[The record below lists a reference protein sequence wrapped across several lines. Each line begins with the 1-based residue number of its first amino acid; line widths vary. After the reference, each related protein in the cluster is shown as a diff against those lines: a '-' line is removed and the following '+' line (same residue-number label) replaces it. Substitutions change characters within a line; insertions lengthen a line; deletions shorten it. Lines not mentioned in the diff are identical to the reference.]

1 MEWFSFSQIKR
12 NKRPL
17 AKLIKSKPARVILLL
32 GCCFIQLSAI
42 GEGII
47 DSAWAKTGAV
57 DFVWSGGVTDT
68 EAVIVTKTKSAGSRV
83 VCMVS
88 ANKDLSHPAYISPVK
103 SPDADNVVRFDSVS
117 GLKANT
123 RYYYGIKVNGYLET
137 ALNDADNGAGMYT
150 GKFKT
155 FPMPGQSASFK
166 FAFAC
171 SNSEP
176 DSIAFEKLRAYAPDF
191 FIQTGDFHYADI
203 NGTDVETNR
212 SDHRAQ
218 YEKKLNVT
226 GMAPRQASF
235 YRSTAIAYMW
245 DDHDFGP
252 NDAHAKGSSLK
263 KRTTLEAQEA
273 VHAVYRQYTPHYP
286 LGLAGDAAFITGQEP
301 ICQAFAVGRVRF
313 ILTDIRSQS
322 EQNEP
327 DDYDAT
333 MLGSRQKEWFKEEL
347 LKASGTYPLIVWL
360 TTTPWNGKQKP
371 VKGNKWYQHTSERRE
386 IANFLKKNHI
396 QGFCAIAGDMHA
408 TTIDDG
414 ANTDFAD
421 GGGAGFPIFHAASLG
436 TKTSYKG
443 GPYNRGAAKRDHQY
457 GRFEVVDNGKDIAVT
472 WKGWDCDTDAVS
484 VPTQDD
490 EGDGRVQ
497 YTFTRSSPVV
507 TGLFPADDAVYV
519 SPDSKLVM
527 VFNKN
532 VRKGK
537 GAIRIHDHRS
547 GKVVETI
554 DVASGSVYVQ
564 SKQVLIEP
572 KGTFPDGRTYYVTMD
587 QGTITNGK
595 NSFAGIYA
603 PLGMDYKRWN
613 FTVQSSCAN

>member
-1 MEWFSFSQIKR
+1 MQ
-12 NKRPL
+12 
-17 AKLIKSKPARVILLL
+17 LL
-32 GCCFIQLSAI
+32 AI
-42 GEGII
+42 GEGVVS
-47 DSAWAKTGAV
+47 SAWSKTNAIT
-57 DFVWSGGVTDT
+57 FVWSGGVSDT
-68 EAVIVTKTKSAGSRV
+68 TAVVVTKTKSASSQV

-88 ANKDLSHPAYISPVK
+88 PNEDLSRPAYVSHAK
-103 SPDADNVVRFDSVS
+103 TADAIHIVRFDGIS

-123 RYYYGIKVNGYLET
+123 RYYYGIKVDGQLET
-137 ALNDADNGAGMYT
+137 VLNDTDNGNGMYT

-155 FPMPGQSASFK
+155 FPTPGNAGDFK

-176 DSIAFEKLRAYAPDF
+176 NSIAFEKLSAYAPDF

-203 NGTDVETNR
+203 NGSDVETNK
-212 SDHRAQ
+212 SDHRTQ
-218 YEKKLNVT
+218 FEKKLNAT
-226 GMAPRQASF
+226 GLAPNQASF
-235 YRSTAIAYMW
+235 YRATAIAYMW

-252 NDAHAKGSSLK
+252 NDSHAKGTSVK
-263 KRTTLEAQEA
+263 KRATPEAQEA
-273 VHAVYRQYTPHYP
+273 VHSVYRQYVPHYP
-286 LGLAGDAAFITGQEP
+286 LGLAGDAAFAPGREP
-301 ICQAFAVGRVRF
+301 ICQAFTVGRVRF

-327 DDYDAT
+327 DDYNAT
-333 MLGSRQKEWFKEEL
+333 MMGTRQKEWFKEEL

-371 VKGNKWYQHTSERRE
+371 VKGNKWYQHTGERRE
-386 IANFLKKNHI
+386 IANFLKDNYI

-436 TKTSYKG
+436 TQTSYKG

-457 GRFEVVDNGKDIAVT
+457 GRFEVADNDKDMVIT

-490 EGDGRVQ
+490 EGDGLVQ
-497 YTFTRSSPVV
+497 YTFTRSNPVL
-507 TGLFPADDAVYV
+507 TSLSPADNARNV
-519 SPDSKLVM
+519 SLGSDLVLM
-527 VFNKN
+527 FNKN
-532 VRKGK
+532 IQKGK
-537 GAIRIHDHRS
+537 GNIRIHDRYND
-547 GKVVETI
+547 KFIETI
-554 DVASGSVYVQ
+554 DVSSGDVSVNLNQITINPTKNLLPGHVYY
-564 SKQVLIEP
+564 ITID
-572 KGTFPDGRTYYVTMD
+572 KGAITDGT
-587 QGTITNGK
+587 

-603 PLGMDYKRWN
+603 PSGIDYKRWS
-613 FTVQSSCAN
+613 FTASSM

>member
-1 MEWFSFSQIKR
+1 M
-12 NKRPL
+12 
-17 AKLIKSKPARVILLL
+17 
-32 GCCFIQLSAI
+32 
-42 GEGII
+42 I
-47 DSAWAKTGAV
+47 DSAWSKTKTI
-57 DFVWSGGVTDT
+57 DFVWSGGVSDT
-68 EAVIVTKTKSAGSRV
+68 TTVIVAKTKSAASNV

-88 ANKDLSHPAYISPVK
+88 ANKDLSRPVYTSPSK
-103 SPDADNVVRFDSVS
+103 TPDANDIVRFDSVS

-137 ALNDADNGAGMYT
+137 ALNDAENGTGMYIGT
-150 GKFKT
+150 FKT
-155 FPMPGQSASFK
+155 FPTPGHSASFK

-176 DSIAFEKLRAYAPDF
+176 DSITFDKLRAYAPDF

-203 NGTDVETNR
+203 NGTDVKTNK
-212 SDHRAQ
+212 SGHREQ
-218 YEKKLNVT
+218 FEKKLNVT
-226 GMAPRQASF
+226 GMAPGQASF

-252 NDAHAKGSSLK
+252 NDAHAKGSSVK
-263 KRTTLEAQEA
+263 KRATPEAQEA
-273 VHAVYRQYTPHYP
+273 VHAVYRQYVPHYP
-286 LGLAGDAAFITGQEP
+286 LGLAGDSAFAPDREP
-301 ICQAFAVGRVRF
+301 ICQAFTVGRVRF

-327 DDYDAT
+327 EDYDAT
-333 MLGSRQKEWFKEEL
+333 MMGTRQKGWFKEEL

-371 VKGNKWYQHTSERRE
+371 VKGNKWYQHTGERRE
-386 IANFLKKNHI
+386 IANFLKDNHI

-414 ANTDFAD
+414 VNTDFAD

-457 GRFEVVDNGKDIAVT
+457 GRFEVADNGKDMVVT

-484 VPTQDD
+484 VSTQDD

-497 YTFTRSSPVV
+497 YTFTRSSPVI
-507 TGLFPADDAVYV
+507 TGFFPADDAVYV
-519 SPDSKLVM
+519 SPDSKLVLA
-527 VFNKN
+527 FNKN
-532 VRKGK
+532 VCKGK
-537 GAIRIHDHRS
+537 GAIRIHDNY
-547 GKVVETI
+547 GGAVVETI
-554 DVASGSVYVQ
+554 DVASGRVSVRSNQ
-564 SKQVLIEP
+564 IMIKP
-572 KGTFPDGRTYYVTMD
+572 KSNFLDGHTYYITID
-587 QGTITNGK
+587 QGAITDSK

-603 PLGMDYKRWN
+603 PSGLAYKRWN
-613 FTVQSSCAN
+613 FTVQTKKDD